1 VLRLSASGEETAW
14 IVGLD
19 RWMIK
24 ISIGEF
30 QWLKS
35 TYPEHVRRVQYDQ
48 IPSELVLVLLNKLP
62 GS

>member
-1 VLRLSASGEETAW
+1 MLRLSASGEETAW

-24 ISIGEF
+24 NSIGEC
-30 QWLKS
+30 QWLKR
-35 TYPEHVRRVQYDQ
+35 THPEHVRRVQHDQ